1 MNWLP
6 KRKNK
11 VAAFWEWFADN
22 KEAYF
27 ELEDSSRDKLFNQLE
42 KKLHK
47 VNRYL
52 AFEFSESLVEG
63 KREFI
68 ISADGVVEAFDDV
81 IELIDNAPPIGDFE
95 IIGFRQPHDE
105 EFSVV
110 YGDIELGWDDIFC
123 TFEKDSDEVN
133 LILYIKG
140 FTEENEDE
148 FISASF
154 VLLDTVIGEYNAGMR
169 IGEIEFISYD
179 GQPDA
184 RPIKDLQS
192 LF

>member
-11 VAAFWEWFADN
+11 VAAFWEWFAEN
-22 KEAYF
+22 KAAYF
-27 ELEDSSRDKLFNQLE
+27 ELEESGRDRLFSQLE

-47 VNRYL
+47 VNRHL
-52 AFEFSESLVEG
+52 AFEFGESLAAG

-81 IELIDNAPPIGDFE
+81 IELVDHAPALGSFN

-105 EFSVV
+105 EFSVA
-110 YGDIELGWDDIFC
+110 YGDIELGWADIFC

-133 LILYIKG
+133 LVLYIKG
-140 FTEENEDE
+140 FAEDNEDE

-154 VLLDTVIGEYNAGMR
+154 ILLDTVIGEYNAGMR
-169 IGEIEFISYD
+169 IGEIEFISYE
-179 GQPDA
+179 GQPNV

>member
-6 KRKNK
+6 NRKNK

-22 KEAYF
+22 KEVYM
-27 ELEDSSRDKLFNQLE
+27 ELEDSSRGKLFNQLE

-47 VNRYL
+47 VNRHL
-52 AFEFSESLVEG
+52 AFEFSEDLDAG
-63 KREFI
+63 KREFV

-81 IELIDNAPPIGDFE
+81 IELVDNAPALDGFR

-110 YGDIELGWDDIFC
+110 YGDVELTWDDIFC
-123 TFEKDSDEVN
+123 TFEKNKEEVN
-133 LILYIKG
+133 LTLYIKG

-148 FISASF
+148 CISATF

-169 IGEIEFISYD
+169 IGEIEFINYE
-179 GQPDA
+179 GQQDV
-184 RPIKDLQS
+184 RPFKDLQT

>member
-6 KRKNK
+6 KRKNR
-11 VAAFWEWFADN
+11 VAAFWGWFIDN

-27 ELEDSSRDKLFNQLE
+27 ELNEFGRDKLFSQLE

-47 VNRYL
+47 VNRHL
-52 AFEFSESLVEG
+52 AFEFGESLVAG

-68 ISADGVVEAFDDV
+68 VSADGVVEAFEDV
-81 IELIDNAPPIGDFE
+81 IELVGNAPVLNNFDL
-95 IIGFRQPHDE
+95 IGFRQPHNE
-105 EFSVV
+105 EFSVA
-110 YGDIELGWDDIFC
+110 YGDIELTWGDIFF
-123 TFEKDSDEVN
+123 TFEEDREEVN
-133 LILYIKG
+133 LTIYIKG

-154 VLLDTVIGEYNAGMR
+154 ILLDTVIGEYNVGMR
-169 IGEIEFISYD
+169 IGEIEFTSYED
-179 GQPDA
+179 QPDV
-184 RPIKDLQS
+184 RPIKELQS

>member
-22 KEAYF
+22 KEAFY
-27 ELEDSSRDKLFNQLE
+27 ELDNSGRDKLFSQLE
-42 KKLHK
+42 KKLRK

-52 AFEFSESLVEG
+52 AFEFGESLIAG
-63 KREFI
+63 KREFV

-81 IELIDNAPPIGDFE
+81 VDLVDNAPAFGDFE

-123 TFEKDSDEVN
+123 TFEKDSDEVD
-133 LILYIKG
+133 LTLYIKG

-154 VLLDTVIGEYNAGMR
+154 ILLDTVIGEYNAGMR
-169 IGEIEFISYD
+169 IGKIEFTSYE
-179 GQPDA
+179 GQADV
-184 RPIKDLQS
+184 RPIKELQS